1 MSAAAA
7 PTAATM
13 TSARAGITLGMLA
26 FVYVLNFLDRQLIS
40 ILAKPIQDG
49 LGITDGQLGLLT
61 GFYFALFYCFI
72 AIPIGWLADRTSRVK
87 VLSAACAI
95 WSAATAAC
103 GMAANYGQ
111 LVAARMMVGVGEAG
125 GVPPSYAIISDTFPR
140 ERRTTAMAIFNLGPP
155 IGSALGVAFGAS
167 LAAAFDWRMPFYVIG
182 GIGVVTALVVYWVVR
197 EPERGET
204 DVLPVATAPEAGP
217 EGFFA
222 TIARFFRNPLL
233 LMASLASGA
242 GNFITYGL
250 LNFTVLFLMREKG
263 MVLEDVAVW
272 YALVVGIGICAGMFS
287 SGRLI
292 DRLSKRSRTAYA
304 YLPALGLALGAPFF
318 AAFVWAES
326 WQLALVFLLL
336 PTGLN
341 YFYLSPAVTLVQ
353 EEVRPSQRVLAGALL
368 LLVMNLIGLGFG
380 PAYLG
385 LASDF
390 FRSSHP
396 DSSLQMAFY
405 TLIPFYVLAV
415 AMFLRLARTIRIQA
429 AQENRP

>member
-7 PTAATM
+7 PGAGHKST
-13 TSARAGITLGMLA
+13 ARARITLAMLC

-40 ILAKPIQDG
+40 ILAKPIQEG
-49 LGITDGQLGLLT
+49 LKITDGELGLLT

-103 GMAANYGQ
+103 GMAGSYGQ
-111 LVAARMMVGVGEAG
+111 LVVARMMVGVGEAG

-167 LAAAFDWRMPFYVIG
+167 LAAAFNWRIPFYVIG
-182 GIGVVTALVVYWVVR
+182 AIGMATALVVYWIVH
-197 EPERGET
+197 EPKRGET
-204 DVLPVATAPEAGP
+204 DILRASIAPEAIP
-217 EGFFA
+217 EGFVA

-263 MVLEDVAVW
+263 MALDDVAVW
-272 YALVVGIGICAGMFS
+272 YALVVGIGMSAGIYA
-287 SGRLI
+287 SGRI
-292 DRLSKRSRTAYA
+292 VDRFARRSKTAYA
-304 YLPALGLALGAPFF
+304 TVPAASLVLALPFF
-318 AAFVWAES
+318 LGFAWAPTWEVALMFLAVPMFLNSFFLSATVTFVQS
-326 WQLALVFLLL
+326 
-336 PTGLN
+336 
-341 YFYLSPAVTLVQ
+341 
-353 EEVRPSQRVLAGALL
+353 EVAPECRVISGALL
-368 LLVMNLIGLGFG
+368 LLVMNFIGLGLG
-380 PAYLG
+380 PTYVG
-385 LASDF
+385 MMSDF
-390 FRSSHP
+390 FHP
-396 DSSLQMAFY
+396 TYDEHALQAAYYALAPMY
-405 TLIPFYVLAV
+405 LIGAGL
-415 AMFLRLARTIRIQA
+415 FLWLARLIRQTSPA
-429 AQENRP
+429 TPA